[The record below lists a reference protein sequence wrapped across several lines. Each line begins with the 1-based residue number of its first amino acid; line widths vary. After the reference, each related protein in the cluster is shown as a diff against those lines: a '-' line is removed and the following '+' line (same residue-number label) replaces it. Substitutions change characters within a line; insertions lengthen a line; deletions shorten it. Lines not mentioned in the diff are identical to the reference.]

1 MQFLREHDIPANLQ
15 LALKECLEV
24 GHMVDIRQS
33 KSLLSALHQYQNSP
47 TPPFPSFHSH
57 CPLLPSLPLSL
68 PTCCGLSLPVT
79 RRTKSSSER
88 VREHPGFFPTGS
100 PGWIDPG
107 EFFKSAAVCGVC
119 GVCGASCVQNC
130 VHRHV
135 TQCHASISQN

>member
-1 MQFLREHDIPANLQ
+1 MIFPPIFSLPSKNAWKWDTWSISDNLSLFFLHYISN
-15 LALKECLEV
+15 
-24 GHMVDIRQS
+24 
-33 KSLLSALHQYQNSP
+33 QNSP

-88 VREHPGFFPTGS
+88 VREHPGFSPTGS

-119 GVCGASCVQNC
+119 GASCVQNC

-135 TQCHASISQN
+135 TQSHKTKNRTVHLLRLIH